1 MAGDENMTVEN
12 KELSLQTEGSCD
24 MTDITPLVKKN
35 VETSGINNGTITL
48 CVPGSTAGLTTIEYE
63 SGLISD
69 FQDMWNRI
77 IPQNIPYEHN
87 KAWGDG
93 NGYSHMRA
101 SLLGPSLTIP
111 FINKK
116 LSLGTWQ
123 QIVFVDFDN
132 RPRARRIIL
141 QIMGE

>member
-1 MAGDENMTVEN
+1 MMVEN

-24 MTDITPLVKKN
+24 ITDITPLVKRN

-48 CVPGSTAGLTTIEYE
+48 FVPGSTAGLTTIEYE
-63 SGLISD
+63 TGLLRD

-93 NGYSHMRA
+93 NGHSHMRA
-101 SLLGPSLTIP
+101 SMLGPSLTIP

-132 RPRARRIIL
+132 RPRARRIVL